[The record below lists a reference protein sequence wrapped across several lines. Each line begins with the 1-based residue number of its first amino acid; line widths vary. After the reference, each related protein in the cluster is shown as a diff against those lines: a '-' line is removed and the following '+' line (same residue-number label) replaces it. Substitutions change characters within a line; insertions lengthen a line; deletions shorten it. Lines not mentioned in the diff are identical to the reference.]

1 MYLNNQT
8 FLDTPEK
15 IKARNARQLA
25 DALML
30 RMQIPN
36 NQSLVPYLSP
46 GTNKNNKTALIDW
59 VNQHADLTE
68 VVTPSLISH
77 TATELMDHLQALTED
92 Y

>member
-15 IKARNARQLA
+15 IKARNARQLT

-46 GTNKNNKTALIDW
+46 GSSKTNKTALIDW
-59 VNQHADLTE
+59 VNQHVDLTE

-77 TATELMDHLQALTED
+77 TAAELMVHLQALTED

>member
-8 FLDTPEK
+8 FLNTPEK
-15 IKARNARQLA
+15 IKARNARQLR

-46 GTNKNNKTALIDW
+46 GTDKTNKTALMDW
-59 VNQHADLTE
+59 IGQHVDLNE

-77 TATELMDHLQALTED
+77 TEAELVDHLQEQIEG